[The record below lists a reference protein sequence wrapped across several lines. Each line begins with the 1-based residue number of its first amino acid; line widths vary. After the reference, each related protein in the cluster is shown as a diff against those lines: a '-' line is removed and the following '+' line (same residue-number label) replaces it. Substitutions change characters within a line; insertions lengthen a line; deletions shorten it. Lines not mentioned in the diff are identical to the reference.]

1 MICLGMEVQS
11 HLNIIIAADHT
22 PRSKSI
28 AGLIED
34 GFRNL
39 RTVKT
44 SITPSM
50 QISDSDNVAD
60 VILVDLLSSQYST
73 VKTLSEIKSNMPDSK
88 LIALHIYKSLEL
100 IKPIYELG
108 IDGYLYC
115 DPARGELVRAINTV
129 SNGEKFYPAFLAA
142 EKNA

>member
-1 MICLGMEVQS
+1 MEEQD

-28 AGLIED
+28 AGLIHD

-39 RTVKT
+39 KTVK
-44 SITPSM
+44 SAVMPSM
-50 QISDSDNVAD
+50 EISNSKIDAD
-60 VILVDLLSSQYST
+60 VILVDLLSSQSST
-73 VKTLSEIKSNMPDSK
+73 MKTLSEIKSTMPDSK
-88 LIALHIYKSLEL
+88 LIALHIYKSHEL

-115 DPARGELVRAINTV
+115 DPAREELVRAINTV
-129 SNGEKFYPAFLAA
+129 SNGEKFYPSFLVA